1 MEPAPPSDPN
11 TALRRLEE
19 LSNNMIR
26 LSTEFRRVVD
36 EARELCS
43 RQVERMQRDREAAVL
58 AARVEAQV
66 AALQPDSASAAD
78 STLQPAMDNE
88 NHKKVNKTNRF
99 PFHHGFGMG
108 SPSSILNQERCNKY
122 ILFFSV
128 QIVIEKR

>member
-36 EARELCS
+36 EARELCA

-88 NHKKVNKTNRF
+88 NHKKVNKTTEIAAKNPNNF
-99 PFHHGFGMG
+99 PLV
-108 SPSSILNQERCNKY
+108 SQSLPVPSC
-122 ILFFSV
+122 V
-128 QIVIEKR
+128 QC